1 MKIKTALHAL
11 KYLES
16 EHVEISEGEI
26 YDIFSCGCIRDKHGK
41 KCYAQINDSRLRV
54 CEYHKDALLLGKFKR
69 CFCGA
74 IHFQKNLRAGK
85 SCNKCKLAALRAAYH
100 RHKNKSL
107 SPHRNK
113 SKRDISRFDCLH
125 RTSCLSKYDE
135 YDVLPCKKCIK
146 YIPGGFDVELAKQD
160 KIGMT
165 ID

>member
-1 MKIKTALHAL
+1 MIGNGTAPVA
-11 KYLES
+11 
-16 EHVEISEGEI
+16 
-26 YDIFSCGCIRDKHGK
+26 GK
-41 KCYAQINDSRLRV
+41 KMDIGQIEPYSIV
-54 CEYHKDALLLGKFKR
+54 A
-69 CFCGA
+69 
-74 IHFQKNLRAGK
+74 
-85 SCNKCKLAALRAAYH
+85 KCKLAALRAAYH